1 MTAIRWQRFGIN
13 RRERKIAKQN
23 DSEIRV
29 AIGNDKV
36 NADPEEGRVSVSQK
50 WTQGGFE
57 NKPSGIA
64 AKASEWNDAALLRSA
79 MSAAQAALW
88 PNSGARVRH

>member
-50 WTQGGFE
+50 
-57 NKPSGIA
+57 
-64 AKASEWNDAALLRSA
+64 
-79 MSAAQAALW
+79 
-88 PNSGARVRH
+88 